1 MRTSFKVHSSGFRVP
16 GSGLAPLTSHL
27 SPLSSQRGFT
37 LIEMIAVLSVIAI
50 LVAAIV
56 PSVIRRM
63 DRGAWTRET
72 ADLNSIADALTQSIL
87 RTKIVPGTNTWATA
101 IATQMSLPVSAITT
115 NPRRFARAFL
125 IDTNLSIGAGLPYTQ
140 TTNGTAKP
148 ANARMIIVSSLAR
161 ALPIASGVP
170 PAADFSNIWN
180 AAENTVP
187 AGSPF
192 AGWQG
197 TGEDLRIK

>member
-1 MRTSFKVHSSGFRVP
+1 MRTLRDISNRSSRRSERGLQSAHGRSGINSALQAPPQRSLNGSSRRKEALTAVPKKMCLLTPTQSERGLQSAHGWSGINSALPVPRNKFRAP
-16 GSGLAPLTSHL
+16 SG
-27 SPLSSQRGFT
+27 GFT

-115 NPRRFARAFL
+115 NPRRFARAL
-125 IDTNLSIGAGLPYTQ
+125 DRKS
-140 TTNGTAKP
+140 
-148 ANARMIIVSSLAR
+148 V
-161 ALPIASGVP
+161 V
-170 PAADFSNIWN
+170 
-180 AAENTVP
+180 
-187 AGSPF
+187 
-192 AGWQG
+192 
-197 TGEDLRIK
+197 